1 MSSSGDVP
9 SGEGLSRIYDHRF
22 NDAELQ
28 AKAVLWQVLCDSFFQ
43 QYVPVTGTVVDLGA
57 GSCEFSNAITAGRK
71 IAIDLNPDT
80 KGFAAPD
87 VEVHTTMSSDMSQ
100 VSEGSVDTVFTSNF
114 FEHLPSREELLD
126 TLAECHRVL
135 RPGGL
140 IVVLMPNIRNL
151 PGSYWDYL
159 DHTLPLTHLSLSEA
173 LELSDFQVT
182 RVEPKFLPYTVKN
195 KALPPKPG
203 LVKAYLKMPLAW
215 RVLGKQ
221 MLVVGRR
228 R

>member
-1 MSSSGDVP
+1 MSLSGDVP

-43 QYVPVTGTVVDLGA
+43 QYVPVTGTVLDLGA
-57 GSCEFSNAITAGRK
+57 GSCEFSNAISAGRK
-71 IAIDLNPDT
+71 LAVDLNPDT
-80 KGFAAPD
+80 KEYAAGD
-87 VEVHTTMSSDMSQ
+87 VEVLTTTSSNMNQ
-100 VSEGSVDTVFTSNF
+100 VSDGSVDTVFTSNF
-114 FEHLPSREELLD
+114 FEHLPSRDELLD

-135 RPGGL
+135 RTGGL

-151 PGSYWDYL
+151 PGAYWDYL

-173 LELSDFQVT
+173 LELSGFQIT

-195 KALPPKPG
+195 KTLPPKPG
-203 LVKAYLKMPLAW
+203 LVRTYLKMPLAW

-221 MLVVGRR
+221 MLVVGRK
-228 R
+228 